1 MRTWSKTRTGSK
13 IFTPMKRTEMLTIL
27 LACFLSF
34 SACDSGKD
42 EPKPEEPAKE
52 DPVAPLKIGYGLAI
66 GNFTAEKL
74 TYAKSVGVSYVEASG
89 MSLFLDGNRNFK
101 LSDEEI
107 IKRLTEAKK
116 AADAA
121 GIKVWSV
128 HMPYGQN
135 IDLSIINEE
144 DRQDVVDKHKKLIG
158 FLKILEPQII
168 LFHPS
173 YYLGL
178 NERDRRKSQ
187 LIKSATELDKAV
199 QSINATMV
207 LENMLGP
214 ELTASNGR
222 ERPLM
227 RTVEETVEIFQRLP
241 KTIYSAIDMNHIKNP
256 ENLIKAMGSR
266 LKTVHIADGTGA
278 AENHFFPCTGEGKN
292 NWNAILA
299 ALEEVK
305 YTGPFMYESAFE
317 DEKDFATCYQ
327 SLYTNYINSK

>member
-1 MRTWSKTRTGSK
+1 
-13 IFTPMKRTEMLTIL
+13 MLAIL
-27 LACFLSF
+27 FACLLNF
-34 SACDSGKD
+34 SACDTGKD
-42 EPKPEEPAKE
+42 EPAPEEPAKE
-52 DPVAPLKIGYGLAI
+52 TPVAPLQIGYGLAI
-66 GNFTAEKL
+66 SKFTPEKL
-74 TYAKSVGVSYVEASG
+74 AYAKSVGVSFVEASG

-107 IKRLTEAKK
+107 IKRLTDAKK

-128 HMPYGQN
+128 HMPYGQH
-135 IDLSIINEE
+135 IDLSILNEA
-144 DRQDVVDKHKKLIG
+144 DRQDVVAKHTKLIS
-158 FLKILEPQII
+158 FLRILEPEVI

-214 ELTASNGR
+214 ELQASNGR

-227 RTVEETVEIFQRLP
+227 RTVEETVEIFNRLP
-241 KTIYSAIDMNHIKNP
+241 KSIYSAIDMNHIKNP

-278 AENHFFPCTGEGKN
+278 AENHFFPCSGEGKN
-292 NWNAILA
+292 DWNAILA
-299 ALEEVK
+299 ALEAVE
-305 YTGPFMYESAFE
+305 YTGPFMYESAYE

>member
-1 MRTWSKTRTGSK
+1 
-13 IFTPMKRTEMLTIL
+13 MKRIAMFTIL
-27 LACFLSF
+27 LACLISF

-42 EPKPEEPAKE
+42 EPVPEEPANE
-52 DPVAPLKIGYGLAI
+52 TPVAPLKIGYGLAI
-66 GNFTAEKL
+66 GSFTPEKL

-107 IKRLTEAKK
+107 IKRLADAKK

-144 DRQDVVDKHKKLIG
+144 DRQDVVEKHKKLIA

-173 YYLGL
+173 YYLDL

-187 LIKSATELDKAV
+187 LIKSATELNKAV
-199 QSINATMV
+199 QSINSIMV
-207 LENMLGP
+207 IENMLGP
-214 ELTASNGR
+214 ELLASNGR

-227 RTVEETVEIFQRLP
+227 RSVEETVEIFARLP
-241 KTIYSAIDMNHIKNP
+241 NTIYSAIDMNHIKNP

-278 AENHFFPCTGEGKN
+278 AENHFFPCSGEGKN
-292 NWNAILA
+292 DWNAILG
-299 ALEEVK
+299 ALEAVG
-305 YTGPFMYESAFE
+305 YNGPFMYESAYE